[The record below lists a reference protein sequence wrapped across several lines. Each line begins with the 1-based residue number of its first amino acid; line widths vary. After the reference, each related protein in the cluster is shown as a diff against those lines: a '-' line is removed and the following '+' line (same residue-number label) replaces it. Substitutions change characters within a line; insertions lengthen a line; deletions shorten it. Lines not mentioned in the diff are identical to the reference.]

1 MENTLT
7 NLKNESIEFVTP
19 QNIEKEVTDTS
30 SSQGAEFCYFFVVR
44 RNPELVSSTVF
55 SFKAPTVIFTLTKNS
70 SQFVLELLSSKVD
83 AHFNTILSK
92 KQEKE
97 LTRISDLKLRALCK
111 KISVLEDKAL
121 WIDDTEFQ
129 SVTELCEKCRQMKKE
144 HQIGVVIIDD
154 YYHLV
159 GTEDDEDFKEKRDAA
174 SRQLCQL
181 TDELGILTV
190 AFANTSAKPWIIQ

>member
-70 SQFVLELLSSKVD
+70 SQFVLEILSSKVE
-83 AHFNTILSK
+83 AHFDKILSK
-92 KQEKE
+92 NQEKKH
-97 LTRISDLKLRALCK
+97 TRISDLELRTLCK
-111 KISVLEDKAL
+111 KISVLEDKPI
-121 WIDDTEFQ
+121 WIDDMEFH

-144 HQIGVVIIDD
+144 YHIGVVIIDD

-159 GTEDDEDFKEKRDAA
+159 GSEEDNDFEEKQDAA

-190 AFANTSAKPWIIQ
+190 AFANITSKP